1 VSDSEE
7 LKNDDDEEDDDNV
20 GENHDFGSLIL
31 EVI

>member
-1 VSDSEE
+1 MSDSEE